1 MGGIAIST
9 WAPTLLDPHP
19 PRLAKRAGIATPP
32 LQTMELGPAPSGNGF
47 VPSLMRLRLG
57 WLHGPVN
64 TDRLRRLTWWSLMP
78 LSFLALGFL
87 LTLPLWIGRQ
97 PRLLGYGSDTAMHLW
112 FLEWFPYAITHGIS
126 PFLTNAATFPHQVN
140 LLWNNA
146 DLVLALL
153 AWPLVLLFGGSV
165 AIGLV
170 YVGLVAVT
178 ATAMSWQ
185 LRSHVRHASAA
196 WVGGLLF
203 GFSPFAQSEL
213 AAGHLTWMTT
223 ATLPL
228 GWWIGSRAIRS
239 VRRRG
244 RRALWGVAC
253 GGWLVL
259 QYWASKELLATSVLM
274 AVTLLLIYYARRAP
288 AALGWVRPVAPL
300 SIAAAATAGSL
311 LAYPLVVQL
320 TATIPLSQP
329 TVTSPGNNVVDLLA
343 FVAPGYSQLL
353 TFGTAGLFAHRFAG
367 VFLET
372 DGYLGLPIV
381 AVAVWAAFTRR
392 GEPLVRFGV
401 FCSAIGAVLALGP
414 WLHVDGTVFPVPLPW
429 LILGHLPFYAKAV
442 PSRMMVF
449 VVIGVACLLATA
461 WDHIVVS
468 LRALARVT
476 ACGILFLPL
485 LPSLGLL
492 HGYAGFPMYPPAVLS
507 SSALRALPR
516 SAVIVTVPRST
527 RNNHG
532 LTMYWQAESNFRY
545 SQPFGYLLHPGPRGV
560 MTFFDAPSPLETLV
574 TSLTLNRPVPAT
586 VTPAALA
593 TQLRDWDVAAIIIAP
608 RRGFQGEVSVMARLL
623 GAAPKMVARSAVW
636 FHPR

>member
-1 MGGIAIST
+1 
-9 WAPTLLDPHP
+9 
-19 PRLAKRAGIATPP
+19 
-32 LQTMELGPAPSGNGF
+32 
-47 VPSLMRLRLG
+47 
-57 WLHGPVN
+57 
-64 TDRLRRLTWWSLMP
+64 
-78 LSFLALGFL
+78 
-87 LTLPLWIGRQ
+87 
-97 PRLLGYGSDTAMHLW
+97 MHLW
-112 FLEWFPYAITHGIS
+112 FLEWFPYAISHGIN
-126 PFLTNAATFPHQVN
+126 PFLTNIATFPNQVN

-146 DLVLALL
+146 DLVLGLL
-153 AWPLVLLFGGSV
+153 AWPLVLFFGGSV

-170 YVGLVAVT
+170 YVGLVAAA
-178 ATAMSWQ
+178 ATAMAWQ
-185 LRSHVRHASAA
+185 LRAHVRHASAA

-228 GWWIGSRAIRS
+228 GWWIGSRAMRS
-239 VRRRG
+239 VHQRR

-259 QYWASKELLATSVLM
+259 QYWASKELLATSLLM
-274 AVTLLLIYYARRAP
+274 AVILLLIFHARHAP
-288 AALGWVRPVAPL
+288 AAWHWVRASVPL
-300 SIAAAATAGSL
+300 ALGGVATAGAL
-311 LAYPLVVQL
+311 LAFPLVVQF
-320 TATIPLSQP
+320 TATVPLSRP
-329 TVTSPGNNVVDLLA
+329 TVLAPGSNVVDLLA

-353 TFGTAGLFAHRFAG
+353 TFGTVGLFAHRFAG

-392 GEPLVRFGV
+392 GESLVRFGIS
-401 FCSAIGAVLALGP
+401 CSAIGAVLALGP
-414 WLHVDGTVFPVPLPW
+414 WLHVDGAALPVPLPW
-429 LILGHLPFYAKAV
+429 LLLGHLPFYAKAV
-442 PSRMMVF
+442 PSRMTVF

-461 WDHIVVS
+461 WDHVVDR
-468 LRALARVT
+468 LRSLARVT
-476 ACGILFLPL
+476 ALGILFTPL

-492 HGYAGFPMYPPAVLS
+492 HGYAGFPMYPPAVLR

-527 RNNHG
+527 RDNHG
-532 LTMYWQAESNFRY
+532 LTMYWQAQSSFRY
-545 SQPFGYLLHPGPRGV
+545 AQPFGYLLHPGPRGV
-560 MTFFDAPSPLETLV
+560 MTFFNAPSPLETLV
-574 TSLTLNRPVPAT
+574 TSLTLNRPVSAA

-593 TQLRDWDVAAIIIAP
+593 TQLRDWDVAAIIITP

-623 GAAPKMVARSAVW
+623 GAPPKMVAGSAVW